1 MTPAKPLPKPTAET
15 LPFWQA
21 AAQGKLVF
29 QHCSACNR
37 AQFPQANNCPACGNS
52 SLTWQESAASR
63 SIHSHTTVQRAPTA
77 AFKED
82 VPYVIALIDLD
93 EGFRMMMNWRGDDP
107 ATARIGDRVRVVFE
121 ANASPWPLPQAV
133 PVQIG

>member
-21 AAQGKLVF
+21 AAQGKLFF
-29 QHCSACNR
+29 QRCTACAR
-37 AQFPQANNCPACGNS
+37 AQFPPANHCPACGNRA
-52 SLTWQESAASR
+52 LRWQESTANG
-63 SIHSHTTVQRAPTA
+63 SIHSHTTVHRAPTA

-82 VPYVIALIDLD
+82 LPYVIALIDLD

-121 ANASPWPLPQAV
+121 ANASPWPLPQAI
-133 PVQIG
+133 PGQAQ

>member
-37 AQFPQANNCPACGNS
+37 AQFPPANHCPACGNR
-52 SLTWQESAASR
+52 SLTWQESAASG

-93 EGFRMMMNWRGDDP
+93 EGFRMMMNWRGEDP

>member
-21 AAQGKLVF
+21 AAQGKLLF
-29 QHCSACNR
+29 QRCTACSR
-37 AQFPQANNCPACGNS
+37 AQFPPANHCPACGNRT
-52 SLTWQESAASR
+52 LQWQESAANG
-63 SIHSHTTVQRAPTA
+63 SIHSHTTVHRAPTA
-77 AFKED
+77 AFKDD

-107 ATARIGDRVRVVFE
+107 ARARIGDRVRVVFE
-121 ANASPWPLPQAV
+121 ANASPWPLPQALAL
-133 PVQIG
+133 PSP

>member
-1 MTPAKPLPKPTAET
+1 MTPAKPLPRPTAET

-21 AAQGKLVF
+21 AAQGKLVY
-29 QHCSACNR
+29 QRCSACKR
-37 AQFPQANNCPACGNS
+37 AQFPPANHCPACGNRT
-52 SLTWQESAASR
+52 LTWQESAASG

-133 PVQIG
+133 PVQAG

>member
-1 MTPAKPLPKPTAET
+1 MTPAKPLPRPTAET

-21 AAQGKLVF
+21 AAQGKLVY
-29 QHCSACNR
+29 QRCSACKR
-37 AQFPQANNCPACGNS
+37 AQFPPANHCPTCGKRT
-52 SLTWQESAASR
+52 LTWQESAASG

-107 ATARIGDRVRVVFE
+107 AAARIGDRVRVVFE
-121 ANASPWPLPQAV
+121 TNASPWPLPQAV
-133 PVQIG
+133 PVQAG